1 MASRRL
7 DNPGSPP
14 LKLTAMKRP
23 QLSFAK
29 VLWPLDPPCEMVR
42 VSGARHH
49 VADTRAAADAIAADG
64 SFLPARAWL
73 VQDQAE
79 PGDPDAVSVYFPTA
93 RGAYRAGVIAKRSGR
108 LFRLQ
113 MDAIGRPGETLEV
126 CVCIHG
132 HARDER
138 KTVQVYLPEDFDQFV
153 AAGYDRDPA
162 NRPAWLADPSPVAP
176 RAVVSHDGSEFS
188 PDELRKVYC
197 RFAKVNGWPS
207 LPDSIEQAVQRRSES
222 HASLFRQMMVALAR
236 GAAFIVMGA
245 AILTGIPGV
254 AAETFT
260 ARVVS
265 VHDGD
270 TITALADGNRQVKVR
285 LAGIDAPELGQ
296 PYGQAAKGRLSKL
309 AFGKTVEIEVSDKDR
324 WGRTIGVV
332 EIDGKPAGEVMI
344 SEGLAWHYA
353 RYSDDQRLARA
364 EREARQARRGLW
376 HDPQPVPPWEWRE
389 QGRERKAKPVL
400 K

>member
-1 MASRRL
+1 
-7 DNPGSPP
+7 
-14 LKLTAMKRP
+14 MKRP

-49 VADTRAAADAIAADG
+49 VADTLAAAETIAADG

-93 RGAYRAGVIAKRSGR
+93 RGAYRAGVIAKRAGR

-113 MDAIGRPGETLEV
+113 MDAIGRPGETVEV

-162 NRPAWLADPSPVAP
+162 NRPAWLADASPVAP
-176 RAVVSHDGSEFS
+176 RAVVSNDGSEFS

-197 RFAKVNGWPS
+197 RFAKLNGWPS

-236 GAAFIVMGA
+236 GAAFIVMAAAMLA
-245 AILTGIPGV
+245 AIPAAAADPITGK
-254 AAETFT
+254 
-260 ARVVS
+260 VVS

-270 TITALADGNRQVKVR
+270 TVRVLDAANVQHKVR
-285 LAGIDAPELGQ
+285 LDGIDAPERGQ
-296 PYGQAAKGRLSKL
+296 PFGTVARDRLASLVMGKAVKVHDDGR
-309 AFGKTVEIEVSDKDR
+309 DK
-324 WGRTIGVV
+324 WGRTLGRIEV
-332 EIDGKPAGEVMI
+332 EGQDVNRQMVA
-344 SEGLAWHYA
+344 EGLAWHYKRFNNDA
-353 RYSDDQRLARA
+353 RLAAAEQAARA
-364 EREARQARRGLW
+364 AKRGLW
-376 HDPQPVPPWEWRE
+376 ADAKPVPPWEWRATAKDRKG
-389 QGRERKAKPVL
+389 QPAGR
-400 K
+400 